1 MTLAGRPT
9 VLEEIVAHKRVEVA
23 ARKRRRPPD
32 AVAAAAAAARVKA
45 ARDFQGAL
53 AAPGLAVIAEIK
65 GASPSAGTIRERYD
79 PVEVA
84 RAYEAG
90 GAAALSVLTDE
101 RYFRGS
107 WEDLEA
113 VARASDLPVLC
124 KEFVVDPYQIDEAG
138 AAGAAA
144 VLLIVGILSER
155 ELREYLAQAR
165 GRGMS
170 ALVEVHTETEVGAAL
185 RAGADCIGINNRD
198 LRTLRVD
205 LETTARIRPLIP
217 PGIVVV
223 SESGFRRREQLEW
236 AARVGVD
243 AVLIGTALMAGGDPA
258 ASLRALRGVR

>member
-1 MTLAGRPT
+1 VTLADRRT

-23 ARKRRRPPD
+23 DLKARRPAD
-32 AVAAAAAAARVKA
+32 QVAAAAEQAPRPK
-45 ARDFQGAL
+45 DFLGAL

-65 GASPSAGTIRERYD
+65 GASPSAGAIRERYD
-79 PVEVA
+79 AVEVA
-84 RAYEAG
+84 RSYEAG

-107 WEDLEA
+107 WEDLRA
-113 VARASDLPVLC
+113 VARASGLPVLC
-124 KEFVVDPYQIDEAG
+124 KEFIVDPYQIDEAR

-144 VLLIVGILSER
+144 VLLIVSVLSET
-155 ELREYLAQAR
+155 ELRTYLAHAR

-170 ALVEVHTETEVGAAL
+170 ALVEVHDETEVGAAL
-185 RAGADCIGINNRD
+185 RAGADGIGINNRD

-205 LETTARIRPLIP
+205 LETTGRLRPLIP

-223 SESGFRRREQLEW
+223 SESGFARREQVAW

-243 AVLIGTALMAGGDPA
+243 AVLIGTALMASGDPA
-258 ASLRALRGVR
+258 ASLRDLRGVR